1 MQNSRFLKAL
11 SNPNKT
17 AGSEK
22 KMLTFTYTVRA
33 LLASYLLCDQ

>member
-11 SNPNKT
+11 SNQNRL
-17 AGSEK
+17 AGLEK

-33 LLASYLLCDQ
+33 LLASYLVFDQ